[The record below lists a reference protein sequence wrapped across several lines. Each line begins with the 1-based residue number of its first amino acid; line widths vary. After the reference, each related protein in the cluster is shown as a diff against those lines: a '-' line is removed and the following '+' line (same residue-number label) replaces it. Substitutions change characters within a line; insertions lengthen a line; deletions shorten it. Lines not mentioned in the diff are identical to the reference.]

1 MPGLRGGLQGGKCN
15 ASGTL
20 PLQSE
25 DRRKGPFY
33 GAVLDLTM
41 HCLDHFAGDHKTFVE
56 IMSEEESR
64 EIATREDNEIRKMV
78 AAMERGGE
86 VPGAHV

>member
-1 MPGLRGGLQGGKCN
+1 
-15 ASGTL
+15 
-20 PLQSE
+20 
-25 DRRKGPFY
+25 
-33 GAVLDLTM
+33 M
-41 HCLDHFAGDHKTFVE
+41 HCLDHFAGDHKKFVE

-86 VPGAHV
+86 VPGAHA